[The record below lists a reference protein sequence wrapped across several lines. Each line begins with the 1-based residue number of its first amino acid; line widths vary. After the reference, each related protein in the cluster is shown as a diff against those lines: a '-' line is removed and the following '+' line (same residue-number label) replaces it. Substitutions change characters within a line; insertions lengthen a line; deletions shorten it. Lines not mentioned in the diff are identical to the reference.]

1 MPDLNLMIL
10 TTRGWK
16 LQNNK
21 RQNVAHKACLL
32 GVTDM
37 MSMTSAVLGLMA
49 TSSNYPVILGFR
61 VGTGPFREQG
71 RSLQGSLNL
80 QKGLAGY
87 SWPSTYRAFHSFF
100 PLLCKDSI
108 NSLGH
113 VSPLILFVC
122 FLVFHRNI
130 DDKNGP
136 F

>member
-16 LQNNK
+16 LQSNK
-21 RQNVAHKACLL
+21 RQNVAHEACLL

-80 QKGLAGY
+80 QRVLQAIPGHQLTGL
-87 SWPSTYRAFHSFF
+87 F
-100 PLLCKDSI
+100 
-108 NSLGH
+108 
-113 VSPLILFVC
+113 ILF
-122 FLVFHRNI
+122 FLSFAKIV
-130 DDKNGP
+130 
-136 F
+136 